1 MTWSIGNESRC
12 VVRNLTHGIDKTAD
26 ILEFE
31 PKQKLVIKINESS
44 ILEMLYVESTKMYQ
58 CVLGKNVFVSL
69 GPDWR
74 VDYQK
79 DEENG

>member
-1 MTWSIGNESRC
+1 MAWAIGRESQC
-12 VVRNLTHGIDKTAD
+12 VVRNLTHDIDKTGD

-58 CVLGKNVFVSL
+58 CVLGKNIFVSI

-74 VDYQK
+74 IDK
-79 DEENG
+79 